1 MKGLITLTF
10 KARDNKQ
17 LRNWKPIS
25 FLNTTYKIYT
35 KVFQLQLQPICYDM
49 INCNQTTFLPLRFIL
64 EYVFLTNEK

>member
-10 KARDNKQ
+10 KVGNNEKQ
-17 LRNWKPIS
+17 RNWKHIS

-49 INCNQTTFLPLRFIL
+49 INCNQIAFLPLRCIF
-64 EYVFLTNEK
+64 EYVFLTHEK